1 MTNAEPSFLSTTQQE
16 LVQKFLSESPDTEGL
31 SYAMNRS
38 CTAHCVEM
46 IAELSGIKIPE
57 LRNIKEYADFVLK
70 AVVSNH
76 DEFSQD
82 SLYLVDDGW
91 NNIAI
96 AELLRTDGI
105 AAVVQ
110 DLNYSYE
117 DSDFQTAKDT
127 ERAVSD
133 KEQTILRTFAKF
145 GGDKSEKWLDV
156 LTMCRK
162 IQGFPIVS
170 IVIPSSVKP
179 GSYGRHSVLV
189 LNSNVEYVEFVDPD
203 GLLFSRYGSD
213 ADEQE
218 IERIDEERLFYR
230 QPADKFLERM
240 TGNVMHISPPSG
252 SS

>member
-1 MTNAEPSFLSTTQQE
+1 MVNIEPSFLSTTQQE

-57 LRNIKEYADFVLK
+57 LRNIKEYANFVLK

-76 DEFSQD
+76 DDLSED

-105 AAVVQ
+105 TSVVQ

-117 DSDFQTAKDT
+117 NSDFQIARDS

-145 GGDKSEKWLDV
+145 GGDKSERWLDAV
-156 LTMCRK
+156 TMCRK
-162 IQGFPIVS
+162 LEGYPIVS

-189 LNSNVEYVEFVDPD
+189 LNSNVEYIEFADPD
-203 GLLFSRYGSD
+203 GLLLTRYNLDSR
-213 ADEQE
+213 EQE
-218 IERIDEERLFYR
+218 IERIDEKRLFYR

-240 TGNVMHISPPSG
+240 TGNVMHIFPLN
-252 SS
+252 SST